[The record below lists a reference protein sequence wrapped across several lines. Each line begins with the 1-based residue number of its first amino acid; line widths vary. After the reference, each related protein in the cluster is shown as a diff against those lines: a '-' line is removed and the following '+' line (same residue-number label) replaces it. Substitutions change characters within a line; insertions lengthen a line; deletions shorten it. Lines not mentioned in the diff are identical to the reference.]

1 VSRVPT
7 PFPTLI
13 VDTPERWQWPAPP
26 LAWRHRPAPD
36 HDVPQPCCIESR
48 SGTEIDGEMLGFDPA
63 TRTLVFR
70 SSATSPAVELPFARI
85 RRLTLK
91 SPLQP
96 VVQTG
101 PVPVERLPAA
111 AHERDYRLQS
121 TAGASVI
128 SGRTAGRVEAPEG
141 LYLFTPVEEEAALQR
156 VFVPRTA
163 YTLAEFGAS
172 AEEVAAR
179 MWIASPTELLAAIER
194 QQRMPIRPLGQS
206 MLELGLL
213 TPTQLERALARQT
226 RDVPLG
232 ESLVAAGLISRSN
245 LQTALA
251 HKMGY
256 PLVDLTRFPIDPKAI
271 AKMPLRIAAG
281 FRLMPLMIDGDRL
294 IVAVDKPARVVK
306 LKAVHAVAEVTVV
319 PVLASRMQILLAQ
332 ERQKQD
338 IWSGHVAERVGF
350 FSTTV

>member
-1 VSRVPT
+1 MT

-13 VDTPERWQWPAPP
+13 TDAPEDPGRWQWPAPP
-26 LAWRHRPAPD
+26 FAWRHRPAPA
-36 HDVPQPCCIESR
+36 HDVAQPCCIESR
-48 SGTEIDGEMLGFDPA
+48 AGTAVDGEMLGFDPA
-63 TRTLVFR
+63 GRTLTFR
-70 SSATSPAVELPFARI
+70 SSSAGPAVELPFARI

-91 SPLQP
+91 STLEP
-96 VVQTG
+96 VVQIG

-111 AHERDYRLQS
+111 AHERDYRLQLN
-121 TAGASVI
+121 AGAAVV
-128 SGRTAGRVEAPEG
+128 SGRTTGRVEAPEG
-141 LYLFTPVEEEAALQR
+141 LYLFTPVDEEAALQR

-213 TPTQLERALARQT
+213 TPAQLERALARQT

-232 ESLVAAGLISRSN
+232 ESLVASGLISRGS

-271 AKMPLRIAAG
+271 AKLPQGIAAK
-281 FRLMPLMIDGDRL
+281 FRLVPLMLDGTRL
-294 IVAVDKPARVVK
+294 IVAVDKPSRIVK
-306 LKAVHAVAEVTVV
+306 LKADHTAGLSVV

-332 ERQKQD
+332 DRQKHD
-338 IWSGHVAERVGF
+338 VWSGHVADRIGF

>member
-1 VSRVPT
+1 MT

-13 VDTPERWQWPAPP
+13 TDNPEEPGRWQWPAPP
-26 LAWRHRPAPD
+26 FAWRYRPAPA

-48 SGTEIDGEMLGFDPA
+48 AGTEVDGEMLGFDPA

-70 SSATSPAVELPFARI
+70 SSTTGPAVELPFARI

-101 PVPVERLPAA
+101 PVPVERMPVA

-121 TAGASVI
+121 NAGAVI

-141 LYLFTPVEEEAALQR
+141 LYLFTPVDEEAALQR

-163 YTLAEFGAS
+163 YALAEFGAT

-213 TPTQLERALARQT
+213 TPAQLERALARQT

-232 ESLVAAGLISRSN
+232 ESLVTSGLISRGS

-271 AKMPLRIAAG
+271 AKLPQHVTVSL
-281 FRLMPLMIDGDRL
+281 RLMPLMLDGTRL

-306 LKAVHAVAEVTVV
+306 LKAVHALVGLTVV
-319 PVLASRMQILLAQ
+319 PVLAPRMQIVMAQ

-338 IWSGHVAERVGF
+338 IWAGHAPDGVGF